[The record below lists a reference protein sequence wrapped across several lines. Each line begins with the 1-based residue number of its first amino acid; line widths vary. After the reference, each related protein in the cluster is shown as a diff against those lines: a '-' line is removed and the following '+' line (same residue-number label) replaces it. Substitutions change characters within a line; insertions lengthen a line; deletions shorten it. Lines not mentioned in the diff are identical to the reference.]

1 MEENE
6 NKTVPTEEEQN
17 DSFTAELTA
26 MKEKNNELAEE
37 NAKLREQ
44 NTRILKEFTRS
55 CVPSAEQEEV
65 DEFAFLDKI
74 FKNKKE

>member
-6 NKTVPTEEEQN
+6 NKTVPQQEDQSN
-17 DSFTAELTA
+17 SFDAELEA
-26 MKEKNNELAEE
+26 MKAKNDELAKE
-37 NAKLREQ
+37 NADLREQ

-55 CVPSAEQEEV
+55 CVPSAEAEKV
-65 DEFAFLDKI
+65 DEYAFLDKI

>member
-6 NKTVPTEEEQN
+6 NKTLPHQEEEN
-17 DSFTAELTA
+17 NGFEAELEA
-26 MKEKNNELAEE
+26 MKEKNNALVEE

-55 CVPSAEQEEV
+55 CVPDAEKEEP
-65 DEFAFLDKI
+65 DEYAFLDKI
-74 FKNKKE
+74 FKK